1 MAITE
6 ANQPL
11 GFWVFVRDEESAV
24 YAARL
29 CGLPLFLTGLWALL
43 LALLAM
49 IGEQAVIAGPAADDR
64 FFGFLLVGGVLVVT
78 GLLIR
83 ARFFGLVP
91 VMATLFLV
99 LCAGAILAAVGLVA
113 SLQEATSEF
122 AALPVFV
129 PILIGPL
136 GPVLYCLMMIS
147 GLRGWYYLRKHGSS
161 TPPRSVEAA
170 DG

>member
-6 ANQPL
+6 ANQSL

-99 LCAGAILAAVGLVA
+99 LCAGAILAAGGLIAVC
-113 SLQEATSEF
+113 
-122 AALPVFV
+122 
-129 PILIGPL
+129 GRRH
-136 GPVLYCLMMIS
+136 
-147 GLRGWYYLRKHGSS
+147 RGWASCRPSS
-161 TPPRSVEAA
+161 PFCRARCFPCCFP
-170 DG
+170 

>member
-24 YAARL
+24 YASRL

-49 IGEQAVIAGPAADDR
+49 IGEQAPVIEELESDR
-64 FFGFLLVGGVLVVT
+64 FFGFLLVGGLFVVA

-99 LCAGAILAAVGLVA
+99 LCAGAILAAGGLIA
-113 SLQEATSEF
+113 SLREATPGVGV
-122 AALPVFV
+122 LPTFV
-129 PILIGPL
+129 SILSSPL
-136 GPVLYCLMMIS
+136 FPMLFSLMMIS
-147 GLRGWYYLRKHGSS
+147 GLRGWWYLRKRGSS
-161 TPPRSVEAA
+161 APPHSA
-170 DG
+170 